1 MIDWAGGEGRAGGEG
16 GQAVRAFRG
25 GLRDGLLALLALAVL
40 GLAASGCATK
50 VSRGGEGTRNPGLD
64 DAPMGTG
71 LDKRDIDYLVDQN
84 LSALFESSFWRREVE
99 GHRGEPLLVTI
110 YPIRNDTSE
119 HLNDEMNTLLSSI
132 ETVLVD
138 SGEVGVVSRERQE
151 EMMREVGLQQSSE
164 IDPYSAAQ
172 VGRQLGARYYFTGKL
187 GAVDERLEK
196 TRRLQYSLFIQVIDV
211 ETSLIKFQHDAAR
224 SKAIKR

>member
-1 MIDWAGGEGRAGGEG
+1 MIDLAGGEG
-16 GQAVRAFRG
+16 GQGARVLWRSLRG
-25 GLRDGLLALLALAVL
+25 GLLAVMAVALL
-40 GLAASGCATK
+40 GLAGSGCAAK
-50 VSRGGEGTRNPGLD
+50 VSRGGEGTRNPDLD
-64 DAPMGTG
+64 DAPMSTG

-84 LSALFESSFWRREVE
+84 LSALFESSFWRREVM
-99 GHRGEPLLVTI
+99 GQRGEPLLVTI
-110 YPIRNDTSE
+110 YPIRNDTTE
-119 HLNDEMNTLLSSI
+119 HLNDQMNTLLSSI
-132 ETVLVD
+132 ETALVD
-138 SGEVGVVSRERQE
+138 SGDVGVVSRERQE

-196 TRRLQYSLFIQVIDV
+196 SRRLQYSLFIQVIDV

>member
-1 MIDWAGGEGRAGGEG
+1 MIDVVDVADVEGGEGPRA
-16 GQAVRAFRG
+16 
-25 GLRDGLLALLALAVL
+25 LRRRLREGLLAAAAVALLASS
-40 GLAASGCATK
+40 GGGCATQ
-50 VSRGGEGTRNPGLD
+50 VSRGGEGTGNPGLD
-64 DAPMGTG
+64 NAPMSTG

-84 LSALFESSFWRREVE
+84 LGALFESSFWRREVV
-99 GHRGEPLLVTI
+99 GQRGEPLLVTI

-132 ETVLVD
+132 ETALVD
-138 SGEVGVVSRERQE
+138 SGEVGVVSRERQD

-187 GAVDERLEK
+187 GAVDERLDK
-196 TRRLQYSLFIQVIDV
+196 ARRLQYSLFIQVIDV

-224 SKAIKR
+224 SKAIER

>member
-1 MIDWAGGEGRAGGEG
+1 MMIELAGNEGERGIRAIH
-16 GQAVRAFRG
+16 RA
-25 GLRDGLLALLALAVL
+25 LRNALLATVAVALL
-40 GLAASGCATK
+40 GLVAGGCATT

-71 LDKRDIDYLVDQN
+71 LDKRDIDYLVEDN
-84 LSALFESSFWRREVE
+84 LSALFESSFWRREVV
-99 GHRGEPLLVTI
+99 GHRGEPLLVTV
-110 YPIRNDTSE
+110 YPIRNDTTE

-132 ETVLVD
+132 ETALVD
-138 SGEVGVVSRERQE
+138 SGDVGVVSRERQE

-172 VGRQLGARYYFTGKL
+172 VGRQLGARYYVTGKL
-187 GAVDERLEK
+187 GAVDERLDNS
-196 TRRLQYSLFIQVIDV
+196 RRLQYSLFIQVIDV

>member
-1 MIDWAGGEGRAGGEG
+1 MMIELAGNEG
-16 GQAVRAFRG
+16 GRGIRASHRA
-25 GLRDGLLALLALAVL
+25 LRDALLATVAVALL
-40 GLAASGCATK
+40 GLVAGGCATT

-71 LDKRDIDYLVDQN
+71 LDKRDIDYLVEDN
-84 LSALFESSFWRREVE
+84 LSALFESSFWRREVT
-99 GHRGEPLLVTI
+99 GHRGEPLLVTV
-110 YPIRNDTSE
+110 YPIRNDTTE

-132 ETVLVD
+132 ETALVD
-138 SGEVGVVSRERQE
+138 SGDVGVVSRERQE

-172 VGRQLGARYYFTGKL
+172 VGRQLGARYYVTGKL
-187 GAVDERLEK
+187 GAVDERLDNS
-196 TRRLQYSLFIQVIDV
+196 RRLQYSLFIQVIDV